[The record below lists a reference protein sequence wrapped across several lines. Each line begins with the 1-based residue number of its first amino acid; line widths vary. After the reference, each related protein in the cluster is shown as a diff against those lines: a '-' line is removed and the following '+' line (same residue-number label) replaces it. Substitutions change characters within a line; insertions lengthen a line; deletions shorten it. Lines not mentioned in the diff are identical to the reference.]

1 MAKISLGREKRNSIY
16 ILYEQPGSGGMRRDI
31 AQDKLDELLALQK
44 EWEEAQRYLGKVYWK
59 TDDS

>member
-1 MAKISLGREKRNSIY
+1 MAKISLAQEEGNTIC

-31 AQDKLDELLALQK
+31 PQDKLDELLALQK

-59 TDDS
+59 TL